1 MLVRTQLPTQISI
14 KTVNLNENNNQI
26 FELNTLLSKELILL
40 NLTDI
45 DYQKYDLLFD
55 QSLMMDDNGN
65 FINWYDYYKNS
76 FNKQI
81 KKLIKKFFN
90 LNIYKSKLN
99 NKKLNLIYLKYVNYL
114 NFKNYFLI
122 NKKYIFLKNYFL
134 FILNIKKKKPF
145 VNIII
150 KDKVLLAVSSGFI
163 LKKLNISEKKSKK
176 SLKTLYLMLK
186 IIINNLNKNFF
197 NYKKIICQIK
207 GSKKRLFQ
215 IILFLKKKIKFNN
228 IIFIYTPNF
237 YQNSIKFKKIKSI
250 KKRLRKKF
258 IKQ

>member
-45 DYQKYDLLFD
+45 DYQKYGLLFD

-134 FILNIKKKKPF
+134 FILNIKKK
-145 VNIII
+145 N
-150 KDKVLLAVSSGFI
+150 LLLI
-163 LKKLNISEKKSKK
+163 
-176 SLKTLYLMLK
+176 
-186 IIINNLNKNFF
+186 
-197 NYKKIICQIK
+197 
-207 GSKKRLFQ
+207 
-215 IILFLKKKIKFNN
+215 
-228 IIFIYTPNF
+228 
-237 YQNSIKFKKIKSI
+237 
-250 KKRLRKKF
+250 
-258 IKQ
+258 